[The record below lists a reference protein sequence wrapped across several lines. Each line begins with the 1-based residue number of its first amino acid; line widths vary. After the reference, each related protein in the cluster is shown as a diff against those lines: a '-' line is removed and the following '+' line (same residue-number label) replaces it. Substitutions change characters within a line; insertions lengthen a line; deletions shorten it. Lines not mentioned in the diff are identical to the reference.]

1 MLKNKIFNYL
11 QRADQ
16 GYLEITTPENKRIL
30 IGDNKSELKAN
41 IIIKSWDLID
51 RVILAGDIG
60 FAESYIDGLFTT
72 DNLTDLL
79 SFFAINQKK
88 LADIFHGSFFN
99 SFLGVIKNLFKK
111 NSIKGSKKNISYH
124 YDMSNDFFSIWLDKS
139 MTYSSGIF
147 ENLNQDLFTSQQNK
161 YSRIFNNL
169 SSNGDSILEIGCGW
183 GGFLEYGAKKS
194 KKITGLT
201 ISDEQA
207 KYAIKRLDKQNL
219 KARILTK
226 DYRQET
232 EKFDNIVSIEMFE
245 AVGKQYWQEFFTK
258 IKSLLNKNGRAII
271 QTITID
277 NQLFKKYC
285 SSTDFIRKH
294 IFPGGFLPS
303 EHAFENLAAKNGFS
317 IVNKFD
323 FADSYYQTLE
333 LWSKN
338 FNNSLDEVKKLG
350 FDDYFI
356 RKWRFYLS
364 YCAAGFYGKRTNV
377 VQYCLTNN

>member
-1 MLKNKIFNYL
+1 MLKNKIFHYL
-11 QRADQ
+11 QKADQ
-16 GYLEITTPENKRIL
+16 GYLEITTPENEIVT

-41 IIIKSWDLID
+41 ITIKNWDLID
-51 RVILAGDIG
+51 RVLLAGDIG
-60 FAESYIDGLFTT
+60 FAESYIDSLFTT
-72 DNLTDLL
+72 DNLTNLL

-88 LADIFHGSFFN
+88 LDNIFHGSFFN

-147 ENLNQDLFTSQQNK
+147 EHLNQDLFTSQQNK

-183 GGFLEYGAKKS
+183 GGFLEYGAKNS

-207 KYAIKRLDKQNL
+207 KYAIKRLANQNL
-219 KARILTK
+219 EARILTK

-285 SSTDFIRKH
+285 NSTDFIRKH

-303 EHAFENLAAKNGFS
+303 EHVFENLAAKNGFS
-317 IVNKFD
+317 IVSKFD